1 MPRNGPLAGVRVLDL
16 TRLYPGPY
24 ATMIL
29 ADLGADVVK
38 LEDRGTPDY
47 LRQLSRGGQFEAL
60 NRGKRSLSIDLKARG
75 APELVALLCASADVL
90 VEGFRPGV
98 LDRLG
103 CGPAALLAR
112 NPRLIVC
119 SISGYGQD
127 GPYAGRAGHDIGYVA
142 VAGVLARNGLGAV
155 PVLPGVQVGDF
166 FGGTQQAVIAIL
178 AALLER
184 ERTGKGRHL
193 DVAMSE
199 GAMALLLPHFG
210 ALAAGE
216 GPQARGEDLLS
227 GSYPCYRVYACKGG
241 GAAVLGALE
250 PKFWERFCA
259 AVARPDWTA
268 RQLDRELSADVDE
281 LFLSATRD
289 EWVERLAQA
298 DCCFEPV
305 LEPVEARAHPQHRAR
320 GVFLDSAQM
329 RTLPALGEPAPG
341 RAPGVGEHT
350 VEVLR
355 EHGLTEAEIDVLRAA
370 GALG

>member
-1 MPRNGPLAGVRVLDL
+1 MLAR
-16 TRLYPGPY
+16 
-24 ATMIL
+24 
-29 ADLGADVVK
+29 LGA
-38 LEDRGTPDY
+38 G
-47 LRQLSRGGQFEAL
+47 
-60 NRGKRSLSIDLKARG
+60 
-75 APELVALLCASADVL
+75 ADVL

-103 CGPAALLAR
+103 CGPARLLQR
-112 NPRLIVC
+112 NPRLVVC

-127 GPYAGRAGHDIGYVA
+127 GPYAGRAGHDIGYIA
-142 VAGVLARNGLGAV
+142 IGGVLARNGLGEA
-155 PVLPGVQVGDF
+155 PVVPGVQVGDF

-199 GAMALLLPHFG
+199 GAMGLLLPHFG
-210 ALAAGE
+210 ALAAGQA
-216 GPQARGEDLLS
+216 PQARGEDVLS
-227 GSYPCYRVYACKGG
+227 GSHPCYRVYPCKGG
-241 GAAVLGALE
+241 DSVALGALE

-259 AVARPDWTA
+259 AVSRPEWVP
-268 RQLDRELSADVDE
+268 RQLDRALSADLDE
-281 LFLSATRD
+281 LFLSATRE
-289 EWVERLAQA
+289 EWVERLAGA

-305 LEPVEARAHPQHRAR
+305 LAPVEAREHPQHRHR

-329 RTLPALGEPAPG
+329 RTFPALCDPAPG
-341 RAPGVGEHT
+341 RAPAAGEHT

-355 EHGLTEAEIDVLRAA
+355 EHGLSEAEIEELRAS